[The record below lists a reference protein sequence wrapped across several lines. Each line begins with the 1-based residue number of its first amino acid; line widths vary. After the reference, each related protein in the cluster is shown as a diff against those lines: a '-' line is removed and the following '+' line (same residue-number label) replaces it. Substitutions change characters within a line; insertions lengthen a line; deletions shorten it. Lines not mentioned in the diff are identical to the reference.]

1 MTPEQILALKP
12 KVLTQK
18 QREDYFNDG
27 FICVQKAIGDEWIAK
42 LRAATD
48 EMVARSRKV
57 AKSDKVFDLE
67 PRHTPDAPRLRRVS
81 NPNEQHPAYWDYC
94 LKSPMA
100 DIVSDLVG
108 PDVKF
113 HHSKLN
119 FKWANGG
126 EEVKWHYDISFYPH
140 TNYSPLT
147 VGTYLYDCGM
157 EQGPLAC
164 LPGSHRIDP
173 MPTQYNA
180 EGHWTGCRRQEA
192 RRHVQGQVPAGT
204 GGLDH
209 HPQLPHAALLGA
221 ERFRHRPPA
230 AAERDE
236 LGRRFPLYREPDPAG
251 ARRLHP
257 ARAARAR
264 GAPRPAPLPDAAGLV
279 QGLYLDLHAAAG
291 RREGTDRPLRRN
303 LRRGRTPAGARPAA
317 RAVPP
322 G

>member
-1 MTPEQILALKP
+1 MTPEQILAIKP
-12 KVLTQK
+12 KLLTQK

-27 FICVQKAIGDEWIAK
+27 FICVQKAIGDEWITK

-57 AKSDKVFDLE
+57 TKSDKVFDLE
-67 PRHTPDAPRLRRVS
+67 PRHTPEAPRLRRVS

-147 VGTYLYDCGM
+147 VGTYLYDCGT

-164 LPGSHRIDP
+164 LPRSHTIDP

-180 EGHWTGCRRQEA
+180 EGHWTGCLNDDDVKKLVDMSKA
-192 RRHVQGQVPAGT
+192 RFLPGPAGSIT
-204 GGLDH
+204 IHNCRTLHYSAPNDSDIGR
-209 HPQLPHAALLGA
+209 PLLLNA
-221 ERFRHRPPA
+221 MSSADAFPYTVNPIRPVHDGYIL
-230 AAERDE
+230 R
-236 LGRRFPLYREPDPAG
+236 GQ
-251 ARRLHP
+251 
-257 ARAARAR
+257 RAR
-264 GAPRPAPLPDAAGLV
+264 IAHHDPRPCLMPPDWSKGYTSIFT
-279 QGLYLDLHAAAG
+279 QQN
-291 RREGTDRPLRRN
+291 EGEKELI
-303 LRRGRTPAGARPAA
+303 AR
-317 RAVPP
+317 
-322 G
+322 